1 MYYVFCLCLCYVDV
15 LLTVLC
21 FFFDLFFFFKQ
32 KTAYEMRVSD
42 WSSDV
47 CSSDLQWLWYS
58 LLKARP
64 TSPRVRF
71 DEEVSAMS
79 NRRRSTTEA
88 EVEFYLRG
96 PDGHS
101 IKVMTRP
108 SSDRMAMRSEEHTS
122 ELQSLMRISYAVFCL
137 KQKNT
142 KNITTQAYDILN
154 SIHTNIQ

>member
-1 MYYVFCLCLCYVDV
+1 MYMYSI
-15 LLTVLC
+15 
-21 FFFDLFFFFKQ
+21 FFLMIRRPPRSTRTDTLFPYTTLF
-32 KTAYEMRVSD
+32 RS
-42 WSSDV
+42 
-47 CSSDLQWLWYS
+47 
-58 LLKARP
+58 ARP

-108 SSDRMAMRSEEHTS
+108 SSDRMAM
-122 ELQSLMRISYAVFCL
+122 YAGA
-137 KQKNT
+137 
-142 KNITTQAYDILN
+142 NILWHGDE
-154 SIHTNIQ
+154 IQFRVEKPGGTGGEIGRAPV